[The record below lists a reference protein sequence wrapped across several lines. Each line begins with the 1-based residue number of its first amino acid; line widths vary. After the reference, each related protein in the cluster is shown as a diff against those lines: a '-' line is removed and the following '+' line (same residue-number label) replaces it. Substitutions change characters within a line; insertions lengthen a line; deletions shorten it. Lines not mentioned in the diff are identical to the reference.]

1 MAESEYDI
9 LVIGQ
14 GAAAFSAGLYAARYQ
29 VKTIVVGQTFGG
41 ETATGGLIEN
51 YPGHVEVQGFD
62 LMLSMK
68 EQVQKYDVPVVDA
81 EVTTLERRDDCFT
94 ARDDEGEEY
103 VAKSVVLAM
112 GRERRTLGLDRE
124 QQWIGQG
131 VSYCSTCDAPLY
143 RRRTAAVVGGGDAA
157 VKGASLVAQYADR
170 VYVIYRGEDFVRPEP
185 VNLSKM
191 REQANIVPVT
201 GTNVVELRGG
211 DYLESIVLDRE
222 VDGSTE
228 LKVDGL
234 LIEIGANPNI
244 ALARQLGINTNDKDE
259 IVVDKYMGTNVPG
272 AFGAG
277 DITDASGELKQAITA
292 AAQGALAATTAY
304 EYVTEHTGGCCAMHG
319 MGFGVRAGA

>member
-9 LVIGQ
+9 MVIGQ

-51 YPGHVEVQGFD
+51 YPGHVEIQGFD
-62 LMLSMK
+62 LMLGMK
-68 EQVQKYDVPVVDA
+68 EQVQKYDVPVIDAKVVD
-81 EVTTLERRDDCFT
+81 VERRDDCFT
-94 ARDDEGEEY
+94 AHDDEGDTY

-112 GRERRTLGLDRE
+112 GRERRTLGLEHE
-124 QQWIGQG
+124 QQWVGQG

-157 VKGASLVAQYADR
+157 VKGATLVAQYADR
-170 VYVIYRGEDFVRPEP
+170 VYVIHRGHEFSRPEP

-191 REQANIVPVT
+191 QEQANIVPVT
-201 GTNVVELRGG
+201 SANVVELKGG

-222 VDGSTE
+222 VEGARE
-228 LKVDGL
+228 LRVDGL
-234 LIEIGANPNI
+234 LIEIGANPNVE
-244 ALARQLGINTNDKDE
+244 LARQLGINTNDKDE
-259 IVVDKYMGTNVPG
+259 IVVDKYMGTNVEG
-272 AFGAG
+272 AFAAG

-304 EYVTEHTGGCCAMHG
+304 EYVTEHTGGCCWMHG
-319 MGFGVRAGA
+319 MGFGLGVGA

>member
-51 YPGHVEVQGFD
+51 YPGHVEIQGFD
-62 LMLSMK
+62 LMLGMK
-68 EQVQKYDVPVVDA
+68 EQVQKYDVPVIDAKVVDI
-81 EVTTLERRDDCFT
+81 ERRDDCFT
-94 ARDDEGEEY
+94 ARDDEGDTY

-112 GRERRTLGLDRE
+112 GRERRTLGLEHE
-124 QQWIGQG
+124 QQWVGQG

-157 VKGASLVAQYADR
+157 VKGATLVAQYADR
-170 VYVIYRGEDFVRPEP
+170 VYVIYRGHEFSRPEP

-191 REQANIVPVT
+191 QEQANIVPVMSA
-201 GTNVVELRGG
+201 NLVELKGG

-222 VDGSTE
+222 VEGARE
-228 LKVDGL
+228 LRVDGL
-234 LIEIGANPNI
+234 LVEIGANPNI
-244 ALARQLGINTNDKDE
+244 GLARQLGINTNDKDE
-259 IVVDKYMGTNVPG
+259 IVVDKYMGTNVAG
-272 AFGAG
+272 AFAAG

-304 EYVTEHTGGCCAMHG
+304 EYVTEHTGGCCSMHG
-319 MGFGVRAGA
+319 MGFELGVGA